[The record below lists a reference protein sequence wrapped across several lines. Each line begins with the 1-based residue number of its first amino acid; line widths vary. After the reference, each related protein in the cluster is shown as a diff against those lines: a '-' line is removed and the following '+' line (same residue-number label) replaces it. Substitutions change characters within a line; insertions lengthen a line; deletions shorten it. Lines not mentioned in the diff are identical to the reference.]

1 MSNLLLY
8 IPITLIILIVLEACK
23 QDDPKVIAKKSLVN
37 FGILTGVLLAGSAI
51 VYGLQIF
58 L

>member
-1 MSNLLLY
+1 MSNILLY
-8 IPITLIILIVLEACK
+8 IPVTLIILVVLEACK
-23 QDDPKVIAKKSLVN
+23 QDNPKAIARKTLIN
-37 FGILTGVLLAGSAI
+37 FSILTGVLLAGSAI